1 MISKRAAII
10 VAVSLL
16 FVSLLMIPVLDK
28 VSREKSDADYLLMF
42 QEVVTLV
49 KKNYVDQVDD
59 KKLMTGA
66 VNGMLAA
73 LDPHSAYLPATDYA
87 EMKVH
92 MAGSF
97 GGLGI
102 ELGSRDGKLMVNAP
116 IEDTPAF
123 RAGILAGDHIWKID
137 GKPTRGVSMN
147 DCVSRMRGT
156 PGTGVTL
163 GILREGAPAP
173 LTFRLVRAVIKTKSL
188 KAKMLEPGYAYVKI
202 AEFQERTGED
212 FERALKTLTADN
224 GAPLSGLILDLRYNP
239 GGLVD
244 QAYRVADRFIGEGL
258 SNGLIVTTK
267 GRDPSSERNMTA
279 IIGDKEPAYP
289 IVVLINGGSASASEI
304 VAGALQ
310 DHKRA
315 VIMGTQSFGKGSVQ
329 SVMTL
334 PNGDGLKLTTARY
347 YTPSGR
353 SIQAKGITPDIVVE
367 FARKPAT
374 PAKEKMP
381 EIREQDLDGH
391 MEGEEASD
399 EKEHP
404 GGLPPMHPVVP
415 KNPKEGEPKNSR
427 DSKEL
432 KGAKGEQ
439 DMLQQDNQLAR
450 ALDLLK
456 GVKILKAGGL
466 R

>member
-1 MISKRAAII
+1 MTKKRIAITA
-10 VAVSLL
+10 AVSLVL
-16 FVSLLMIPVLDK
+16 FFLLLVPILDK
-28 VSREKSDADYLLMF
+28 VGRSNMSDAEYLSIF
-42 QEVVTLV
+42 QEVVSIV
-49 KKNYVDQVDD
+49 KQSYVDKVDD
-59 KKLMTGA
+59 KKLMIGA
-66 VNGMLAA
+66 INGMLAA
-73 LDPHSAYLPATDYA
+73 LDPHSTYLPATDFT

-92 MAGSF
+92 MAGAF
-97 GGLGI
+97 GGVGI
-102 ELGSRDGKLMVNAP
+102 ELGSQEGKLMVNAP

-123 RAGILAGDHIWKID
+123 RAGIHAGDHIWKID
-137 GKPTRGVSMN
+137 GRLTRGVSMN

-156 PGTGVTL
+156 PGTAVTL
-163 GILREGAPAP
+163 GVLREGAAAP
-173 LTFRLVRAVIKTKSL
+173 LTFRLVRAVIKTRSL
-188 KAKMLEPGYAYVKI
+188 KARMLEPGYGYVAI

-212 FERALKTLTADN
+212 FERALKTLAADN

-244 QAYRVADRFIGEGL
+244 QAFRVADRFIGEGL
-258 SNGLIVTTK
+258 SDGLIVSTK
-267 GRDPSSERNMTA
+267 GREPSSERSMTA
-279 IIGDKEPAYP
+279 IIGEKEPRYP
-289 IVVLINGGSASASEI
+289 MVVLINGASASASEI

-367 FARKPAT
+367 FARKPT
-374 PAKEKMP
+374 AKAKDNMP

-391 MEGEEASD
+391 MEVLETAPKPAERPKAPKVTNPHAPNG
-399 EKEHP
+399 P
-404 GGLPPMHPVVP
+404 GPTPAKGTR
-415 KNPKEGEPKNSR
+415 E
-427 DSKEL
+427 SKEQEL
-432 KGAKGEQ
+432 
-439 DMLQQDNQLAR
+439 LQKDNQVAR

-456 GVKILKAGGL
+456 GVNLLKAGRL